1 MDFFKVESVDRARE
15 IILNEFSALELSI
28 EEVCIDESL
37 GRTLGEDLI
46 SLENV
51 PDFNRSTV
59 DGYAI
64 VAEDSYGATDSVPS
78 LLTIKGEVRMGEEAA
93 IEINSGDTVYV
104 PTGAMVP
111 KGATAVVMIEHT
123 EKMSDDTLLLHKP
136 LGKGENLILRGE
148 DTKKG
153 DVVLKRGT
161 LMTAQAV
168 GVMASLG
175 ISKVKVFKK
184 PRVYIIST
192 GDEVI
197 EIDKNPGMGEIRDIN
212 SYALAAL
219 IKNLGGDVSGRIII
233 GDNYDELLN
242 GVKHGLECADIVLL
256 SGGSSVG
263 TRDYTHKVIDA
274 LGGKGVLVHGL
285 AIKPG
290 KPTIIGDGNGK
301 LVAGLPGHPVS
312 SVVVFKALIQPYILS
327 LMNRD
332 DIMPQVRAVVTHNF
346 PSSPGKETYYMV
358 SVGKNDSGYTVTPSF
373 GKSGM
378 ISLMTKSQGY
388 IVIGEHEEGINK
400 GEERDVYLI

>member
-15 IILNEFSALELSI
+15 IILNEFSDLELSI
-28 EEVCIDESL
+28 EEVSIDESL

-93 IEINSGDTVYV
+93 MEINSGYTVYV

-111 KGATAVVMIEHT
+111 KGATAVGMIENT

-161 LMTAQAV
+161 LMTAQAI

-197 EIDKNPGMGEIRDIN
+197 EIDKNPSMGEIRDIN

-312 SVVVFKALIQPYILS
+312 SVVVFKALIQPYMLA
-327 LMNRD
+327 LLNRD

-358 SVGKNDSGYTVTPSF
+358 SVGKNDSGYTATPSF